1 MGTRKAGWL
10 GWRWLPCCLAVM
22 SALAGC
28 SLISLKSPERP
39 LSAQELN
46 ARILTR
52 ALTMQY
58 IAAVGRC
65 AEDIAGTENDPAI
78 LDNTLRWELAAVSES
93 RAAATQMAPMM
104 TLLDTWVLAAQMKA
118 FMADG
123 AAGGSLFGT
132 HQEAVRSVTDNFAD
146 EAEALAHRLIAPHE
160 FGAYQSFVAGYVRDY
175 PLRDLKFV
183 RPSVVELWSHEK
195 GADIKL
201 IDSLGTIPEAVGDV
215 AQRMQIYSDTV
226 PTQAVHRLQ
235 LALRESGY
243 SQGDVH
249 SELRE
254 LDERMAR
261 LSAVAE
267 STPQLMHESIAEF
280 RRSLREVLDH
290 LDASSSSATQALRTE
305 RVALFEEIQT
315 ERAALVAAADVQ
327 RKALAQDAGRIAD
340 QVVKSAGAQVRYL
353 AGEVLLLLIVLAA
366 VVIGLPFA
374 AGYLVGRARRGRD
387 SPHS

>member
-1 MGTRKAGWL
+1 MGTRTGGWL

-104 TLLDTWVLAAQMKA
+104 T
-118 FMADG
+118 DG

-175 PLRDLKFV
+175 PLRDLKFM